1 MKLFI
6 ILTVFFT
13 FVFSCN
19 KDKTVEPACTQEYS
33 FVQDVNPIILSTC
46 ATAGCHNAA
55 DAANDMIFES
65 YDAVFQ
71 NRVAI
76 QNAIKQQ
83 AGVTPMP
90 IGSQLSSLQIQ
101 TISCWI
107 DQGAQNN

>member
-6 ILTVFFT
+6 IVAVFFV
-13 FVFSCN
+13 FVFSCE

-33 FVQDVNPIILSTC
+33 FVQDVQPIILNTC

-55 DAANDMIFES
+55 DAANDMIFET

-71 NRVAI
+71 HRETI
-76 QNAIKQQ
+76 QKAIKQQ
-83 AGVTPMP
+83 SGVTPMP